1 MITKLETNILTK
13 NLHVILLS
21 LLEVEV
27 HIPVHLLTTH
37 NNSCGATSLVL
48 LVMSI
53 VSVLMVTI
61 KQL

>member
-27 HIPVHLLTTH
+27 HIPVTFEPPITTH
-37 NNSCGATSLVL
+37 VEPHPLYCL
-48 LVMSI
+48 
-53 VSVLMVTI
+53 
-61 KQL
+61 